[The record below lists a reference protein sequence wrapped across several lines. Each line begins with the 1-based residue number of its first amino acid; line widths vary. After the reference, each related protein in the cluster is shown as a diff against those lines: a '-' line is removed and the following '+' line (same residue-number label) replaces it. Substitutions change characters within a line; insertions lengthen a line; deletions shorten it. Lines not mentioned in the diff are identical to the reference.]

1 MTAFATQRLTSNEQD
16 LPYRAVVNYEV
27 TGAYER
33 KRFAGQVALVTGAGR
48 GMGRAVALTLATD
61 GAKVV
66 VNDINIASAKAVARK
81 IKDRGGEALVAVADV
96 RDEAQVQVMVQEAVD
111 HFGTVDILVNNA
123 GILRATTPL
132 EAIPVDEWDLTMGV
146 NVRGVFL
153 CTKHVL
159 PLMKA
164 KRRGKI
170 VNVSSSAG
178 RSTSTFGGAHYT
190 ASKAAVLGL
199 TRHTA
204 RETAPYGINVNAV
217 APGSMDTEMVRELAT
232 PEQLAQEEANI
243 PMGRLGT
250 TQDEAN
256 LVTFLVSDEASYI
269 TGATI
274 DINGGDLMI

>member
-1 MTAFATQRLTSNEQD
+1 MTLAKVKESKSKQ
-16 LPYRAVVNYEV
+16 
-27 TGAYER
+27 
-33 KRFAGQVALVTGAGR
+33 RFAHQVALVTGAGR
-48 GMGRAVALTLATD
+48 GMGRAVALTLAAD
-61 GAKVV
+61 GARVA
-66 VNDINIASAKAVARK
+66 VNDIIVAAAQAVARE
-81 IKDRGGEALVAVADV
+81 IEERGGEATVAIADV
-96 RDEAQVQVMVQEAVD
+96 SDEAQVQAMIQAVMER
-111 HFGTVDILVNNA
+111 FGTVDILVNNA
-123 GILRATTPL
+123 GILRTTTPL
-132 EAIPVDEWDLTMGV
+132 EQIPVDEWDQMMSV

-153 CTKHVL
+153 CTKHIL

-232 PEQLAQEEANI
+232 PERLAQEEANI
-243 PMGRLGT
+243 PLRRLGT
-250 TQDEAN
+250 AQDEAN
-256 LVTFLVSDEASYI
+256 LVAFLVSDEASYI

-274 DINGGDLMI
+274 DVNGGDLMI